1 MADRTPQRS
10 AEPSAHPAAKLLVE
24 LRRALNTRHYSART
38 QEAYTHWVRR
48 FLRYYRQR
56 HPAALGQMEVGRFL
70 SALAEEQRVS
80 ASTQNQAAS
89 ALLFLYRHVLHKDIR
104 RWAGVVRAKEPKRV
118 PVVLTPDEVRAVLR
132 ALHGMP
138 RVISLLLYGSGLR
151 LLECLDLRVKD
162 MDFERGEIR
171 LRRGKGNRDR
181 ITILPGAARP
191 LLERH
196 LARVR
201 ERHREDL
208 RAGAGHV
215 ALPDALERKIPR
227 ASHEWPWQY
236 VFPAGRLSTDP
247 VSDHRGRRHLH
258 ESGVQRAVSA
268 AARTAGITKRVTC
281 HTFRHSFATHLLEN
295 GYDIRTVQEL
305 LGHRDVRTTMIYT
318 HVLNR
323 GPLGVQSP
331 ADRL

>member
-1 MADRTPQRS
+1 MDPSPPRLASTP
-10 AEPSAHPAAKLLVE
+10 AHPATKLLAE
-24 LRRALNTRHYSART
+24 LRRTLHARHYSART
-38 QEAYTHWVRR
+38 EEAYVHWVRR
-48 FLRYYRQR
+48 FLRYHRRR
-56 HPAALGQMEVGRFL
+56 HPAALGQTEVGRFL
-70 SALAEEQRVS
+70 SALAEEHRVS

-89 ALLFLYRHVLHKDIR
+89 ALLFLYRHVLRRDIR
-104 RWAGVVRAKEPKRV
+104 RWAGVVRAKEPKRI

-132 ALHGMP
+132 ALRGVP

-151 LLECLDLRVKD
+151 LLECLALRVKD
-162 MDFERGEIR
+162 LDFERGEIR
-171 LRRGKGNRDR
+171 LRRGKGDRDR
-181 ITILPGAARP
+181 VTILPAAARP

-201 ERHREDL
+201 ERHREDV

-215 ALPDALERKIPR
+215 KLPDALDRKMPGATR
-227 ASHEWPWQY
+227 EWLWQY
-236 VFPAGRLSTDP
+236 VFPAGRVGTDP
-247 VSDHRGRRHLH
+247 VSGRRGRAHLH
-258 ESGVQRAVSA
+258 QSGVQRAVRA
-268 AARTAGITKRVTC
+268 AALTADITKRVTC

-305 LGHRDVRTTMIYT
+305 LGHRDIRTTMIYT

-323 GPLGVQSP
+323 GALGVQSP